1 MFRASQPG
9 YYQIIFMDIQMP
21 VMNGYEAVEAIR
33 RLERADASEVVIVA
47 MTANAFAEDVIK
59 SLQAGMNEHLA
70 KPIQPG
76 RMAEVLAKRV
86 LHKM

>member
-1 MFRASQPG
+1 MEKKRWKCSGPLSR
-9 YYQIIFMDIQMP
+9 
-21 VMNGYEAVEAIR
+21 GYEAVEAIR
-33 RLERADASEVVIVA
+33 RLERSDASEVVIVA

>member
-1 MFRASQPG
+1 
-9 YYQIIFMDIQMP
+9 MP

-33 RLERADASEVVIVA
+33 RLERLDASEVIIVA

-70 KPIQPG
+70 KKPIQPG